1 MTRKRR
7 TELELDEV
15 AGRVAELGQEV
26 GRRAQRKGLGLWGE
40 FRKFVRRGNVID
52 MAVGIA
58 VGTAFT
64 GVVKSLV
71 DDLIMPPI
79 GLLVGYVDFGN
90 LYLVLRPGDPP
101 PPYATLADAAA
112 AGAVTL
118 RYGQFANAVLS
129 FFIVALAVFLLIKAI
144 NRVMPEPKPAAAP
157 ATRLCPY
164 CATEIPLTAQ
174 RCPHCTSV
182 LAEPTG
188 RAAYGPSQG
197 RGPWARR

>member
-1 MTRKRR
+1 
-7 TELELDEV
+7 V
-15 AGRVAELGQEV
+15 
-26 GRRAQRKGLGLWGE
+26 WGE
-40 FRKFVRRGNVID
+40 FQKFVRRGNVID

-90 LYLVLRPGDPP
+90 LYLVLRPGDPS

-129 FFIVALAVFLLIKAI
+129 FFIVALAVFLLVKAA
-144 NRVMPEPKPAAAP
+144 NRVMPEPKPGPAP
-157 ATRLCPY
+157 AVRLCPH
-164 CATEIPLTAQ
+164 CATEIPIAAE
-174 RCPHCTSV
+174 RCPHCTSL

-188 RAAYGPSQG
+188 RAAYGPSRGAG
-197 RGPWARR
+197 RWGQ